1 MAQPKVWCR
10 IFLRDFR
17 HPAVFLGELLRIAY
31 PAGRNR
37 WQVEFHIRL
46 QPNAE
51 KQNWAH
57 RLYDHA
63 RAREGVGPVGEWK
76 WVGPVGA

>member
-1 MAQPKVWCR
+1 M
-10 IFLRDFR
+10 
-17 HPAVFLGELLRIAY
+17 FLGEILRIAY

-63 RAREGVGPVGEWK
+63 RAREGVGGCSGGMWEM
-76 WVGPVGA
+76 GGGASGGNSEVLVEMTL

>member
-1 MAQPKVWCR
+1 MC
-10 IFLRDFR
+10 FL
-17 HPAVFLGELLRIAY
+17 VVKNLRIAY

-63 RAREGVGPVGEWK
+63 RAREGVVY
-76 WVGPVGA
+76 V